1 MSKEL
6 GLVLLATLSPIIELR
21 GGIPLGILKFE
32 LDPVLIFPVAVAANM
47 VIFFPVFAALRLL
60 YGKILFRVPLFNR
73 YLDSLRKRGKP
84 IVDRHGFWGLLLFV
98 ALPLPFTGAYT
109 GTILAWLLGMDWRK
123 AFLAVALG
131 VTIAGSLVLLLTLGV
146 VSA

>member
-6 GLVLLATLSPIIELR
+6 GLVLLATLSPISELR